1 MRVNITAPNPALI
14 SIIHSPEQVITLD
27 ANFLIPPDRSRI
39 TNREVKFSSYKEM
52 WLDPIFDSFPKLAI
66 HEAVYDELVNNS
78 SKAYINVKLS
88 KKPPGIIIH
97 RDSSLTEEEKV
108 LRNTIEQKI
117 ALFTRYEP
125 SIDNKHDRG
134 EVKSLSYIAVKGLLY
149 FAAHDNNAI
158 NLIENAQEWSTGLD
172 NVQVIKMYELIY
184 YLHRKNVAD
193 NKALKALYKYQYF
206 LTHNEKKTNPEWSM
220 FISSMDNHY
229 SSFFV
234 KKD

>member
-117 ALFTRYEP
+117 ALLQGMSRQLI
-125 SIDNKHDRG
+125 SAMRK
-134 EVKSLSYIAVKGLLY
+134 VKSLSYIAVKVY
-149 FAAHDNNAI
+149 CI
-158 NLIENAQEWSTGLD
+158 
-172 NVQVIKMYELIY
+172 
-184 YLHRKNVAD
+184 LH
-193 NKALKALYKYQYF
+193 
-206 LTHNEKKTNPEWSM
+206 S
-220 FISSMDNHY
+220 
-229 SSFFV
+229 
-234 KKD
+234 